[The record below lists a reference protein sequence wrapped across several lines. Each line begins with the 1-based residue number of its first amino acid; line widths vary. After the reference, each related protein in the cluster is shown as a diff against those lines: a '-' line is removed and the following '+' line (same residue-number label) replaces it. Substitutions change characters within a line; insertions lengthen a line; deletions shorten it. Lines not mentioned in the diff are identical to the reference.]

1 MILLHVNNK
10 CADQLVHPCSLIGTF
25 VVRSF
30 ESTNFDIQ
38 PSKAQ
43 PHKTRR
49 NPFRYAVKREKKTMD
64 IKWATTRENLSYGPR
79 ASVRIAKTQTSL
91 YIRAD

>member
-30 ESTNFDIQ
+30 ESTISIF
-38 PSKAQ
+38 
-43 PHKTRR
+43 
-49 NPFRYAVKREKKTMD
+49 
-64 IKWATTRENLSYGPR
+64 NLV
-79 ASVRIAKTQTSL
+79 SVTGQVGLSLNWSQTL
-91 YIRAD
+91 KPGITFCPPQ